1 MKISGNLYRDM
12 VVSAACC
19 LDNNKETINSLNVFP
34 VPDGDTGI
42 NMSLTMSGLITDMR
56 SDMESAA
63 DAAQKTA
70 NIMLRGA
77 RGNSGVI
84 LSLFFRGIAKAWKL
98 LEADEADIPD
108 LIAGLNRGVKE
119 AYKAVMNPTEGTILT
134 VMRVMAETA
143 EKAYEDGVV
152 TEMEQLFYVMY
163 ESSRRTLDSTPDMLP
178 QLKQAGVVD
187 SGGYG
192 FVCVIEGMLKCIKGE
207 SVTSTAPAAAETNG
221 ADFSD
226 FDTSKIKFAYCTE
239 CIVTKND
246 KYKGEGTAEALHEF
260 IMKLG
265 DSAVFVDDAEIIK
278 LHVHTNKPG
287 KVITEALRY
296 GSLYTVK
303 IENMKRQHSD
313 LSGGAGS
320 EQKKEPKKKPAE
332 KKEKKSQSVEITKK
346 YGFVTVCMGDG
357 IADMFRDLAADV
369 IVSGG
374 QTMNPSTDNI
384 VSAIENTPAQ
394 NVFVLPNNKNI
405 CMVCQQAKR
414 LVHDRNVIVI
424 ETVSVPEG
432 SAAML
437 AFDESAECDE
447 NASAMKEAAD
457 RVITLSVTYAVRD
470 TEVGENKISE
480 GDTLGLV
487 NGKIVTS
494 DPDRMT
500 CLQTLTEKA
509 DREEAEFITVYY
521 GEGADEEEAAKV
533 AAMFEDKHPDAEVLT
548 LHGSQP
554 VYSYIISIE

>member
-1 MKISGNLYRDM
+1 M
-12 VVSAACC
+12 VISAACC
-19 LDNNKETINSLNVFP
+19 LDNNKDTINSLNVFP

-42 NMSLTMSGLITDMR
+42 NMSLTMSGVRTDFP
-56 SDMESAA
+56 SDEISAS
-63 DAAQKTA
+63 DAAQVAA
-70 NIMLRGA
+70 NLMLRGA

-84 LSLFFRGIAKAWKL
+84 LSLFFRGIAKAWKN
-98 LEADEADIPD
+98 LEEDEADMSD
-108 LIAGLNRGVKE
+108 VIAGVSRGVKE

-143 EKAYEDGVV
+143 EKALEDNVV
-152 TEMEQLFYVMY
+152 DDMIPLFFVMQ
-163 ESSRRTLDSTPDMLP
+163 EAARRTLDSTPDMLP

-192 FVCVIEGMLKCIKGE
+192 FVCVMEGMLKCLKGE
-207 SVTSTAPAAAETNG
+207 PVTAVAGDVSTPSG
-221 ADFSD
+221 ADFSE
-226 FDTSKIKFAYCTE
+226 FDSSKIKYAYCTE

-246 KYKGEGTAEALHEF
+246 KYKGEGTAEELHNF

-265 DSAVFVDDAEIIK
+265 DSVVFVDDAEIIK

-303 IENMKRQHSD
+303 IENMKRQHSA
-313 LSGGAGS
+313 LSGGVDS
-320 EQKKEPKKKPAE
+320 EPKKEEKKKPAE
-332 KKEKKSQSVEITKK
+332 KTKTAEIKSVEITKK

-357 IADMFRDLAADV
+357 LADMFRDLAADV

-374 QTMNPSTDNI
+374 QTMNPSTDDI
-384 VSAIENTPAQ
+384 VSAIENTPAE

-424 ETVSVPEG
+424 DTVSVPEG
-432 SAAML
+432 VSAML
-437 AFDESAECDE
+437 AFDD
-447 NASAMKEAAD
+447 NAQADDNVSRMKDA
-457 RVITLSVTYAVRD
+457 VSNVTTLSVTYAVRD
-470 TEVGENKISE
+470 TEVGDNKIKE

-487 NGKIVTS
+487 KGKIVTS
-494 DPDRMT
+494 DADRLGCIKST
-500 CLQTLTEKA
+500 VEKA
-509 DREEAEFITVYY
+509 DRDEAAFVTVYY
-521 GEGADEEEAAKV
+521 GEDADEAEAAEVTAILSEKY
-533 AAMFEDKHPDAEVLT
+533 PDAETVT
-548 LHGSQP
+548 LPGGQP